1 VTGSKKE
8 AFRVAANTAAWHA
21 ASLVERVK
29 QQGELM
35 KAKVLILVL
44 CLSVAALAAPH
55 NDWSGS
61 WQFSPEKS
69 KNIGMM
75 AQMKMIQ
82 TVEQSD
88 SSLDVTTHT
97 SFQGRDEDSKTHYD
111 LTGKPATNE
120 SPMGGPSETVTK
132 WDGAKLVTTWTSESA
147 IAGGPK
153 VVRIET
159 RSVSADGKTMTVESV
174 RGSNSA
180 VVMVFEKK
188 Q

>member
-1 VTGSKKE
+1 MTFAFTTPRRFNRRTKGE
-8 AFRVAANTAAWHA
+8 A
-21 ASLVERVK
+21 
-29 QQGELM
+29 M
-35 KAKVLILVL
+35 KIKLLISVL
-44 CLSVAALAAPH
+44 CLMTMAAFAAKRS
-55 NDWSGS
+55 DFSGP
-61 WQFSPEKS
+61 WRFNPEKG

-82 TVEQSD
+82 TIEQSD

-97 SFQGRDEDSKTHYD
+97 TFQGRDEDSKTHLD

-120 SPMGGPSETVTK
+120 SPMGGPSETVSK
-132 WDGAKLVTTWTSESA
+132 WDGGKLVTTWTSESA
-147 IAGGPK
+147 VAGGPK

-159 RSVSADGKTMTVESV
+159 RSLSADAKTMTVESI
-174 RGSNSA
+174 RGSNPA